1 MKKLLLITYYWK
13 NSESVGKKRWVN
25 FISEL
30 RKSNFDISVL
40 TFGGRDFIKKE
51 NNYTLIERNINSANK
66 FLSNKI
72 VENYSRGIIDS
83 SSNIFLS
90 VLSWIRANFF
100 IPDGRI
106 LSFKKIESFAVKYIS
121 ENSIDTLITTSP
133 PHSIQKLGMRIKK
146 RTGVNWIS
154 DFRDPYLNWNIML
167 SMKPNFISRM
177 IHKFYQKKFIE
188 ASDKV
193 IVTNSKLRKEFL
205 KISTSDKIH
214 LIHNGSNIKVEKY
227 NNKKF
232 ILSYFGLLNMFRNPE
247 KFIDTIDIMLEEDS
261 NFRSKFEFHLFGNI
275 QKSTINYINKKKNLY
290 PLTRFDMINSEKELI
305 SKMSSSS
312 ILLLLLDNLPMQNT
326 TPYKLYEYLVSGK
339 LILTL
344 GDYENKDVDRF
355 LKDYKRY
362 NRIRYDDVT
371 KIRSLIKKSFML
383 YDSKKL
389 KEININYS
397 DLRYSSLISK
407 LIKVI
412 KD

>member
-1 MKKLLLITYYWK
+1 MKKILLITYYWE
-13 NSESVGKKRWVN
+13 NNESVGKKRWIN

-30 RKSNFDISVL
+30 RKSNLDISVL
-40 TFGGRDFIKKE
+40 TFSGRDNIKKE

-66 FLSNKI
+66 FFSNKI
-72 VENYSRGIIDS
+72 VENYSRGVIDS
-83 SSNIFLS
+83 SNNIFLFI
-90 VLSWIRANFF
+90 LSWIRVNFF
-100 IPDGRI
+100 FPDGRI
-106 LSFKKIESFAVKYIS
+106 LYFKKIENFAIKYVI

-133 PHSIQKLGMRIKK
+133 PHSIQKLGMRIKD
-146 RTGVNWIS
+146 RTGINWIS
-154 DFRDPYLNWNIML
+154 DFRDPYLNWNILL
-167 SMKPNFISRM
+167 SMKPNFISKM
-177 IHKFYQKKFIE
+177 IHNFYQKKFIE

-193 IVTNSKLRKEFL
+193 IVTNSELKKEFL
-205 KISTSDKIH
+205 KISNRDKIH
-214 LIHNGSNIKVEKY
+214 LIHNGSNIKPEKY

-232 ILSYFGLLNMFRNPE
+232 ILSYFGLLNMFRNPKE
-247 KFIDTIDIMLEEDS
+247 LIDTLDSMLEEDS
-261 NFRSKFEFHLFGNI
+261 NFRGKFEFHLFGNI
-275 QKSTINYINKKKNLY
+275 QESTVNYIDKKKNLY
-290 PLTRFDMINSEKELI
+290 PLTKFDVINSEKELV

-326 TPYKLYEYLVSGK
+326 TPYKLFEYLVSEK

-362 NRIRYDDVT
+362 NRMRYDDVT
-371 KIRSLIKKSFML
+371 EIRSFIKRSFML

-389 KEININYS
+389 KNININYS

>member
-1 MKKLLLITYYWK
+1 MKKILLITYYWE
-13 NSESVGKKRWVN
+13 NNESVGKKRWTN

-30 RKSNFDISVL
+30 RKSNLDISVL
-40 TFGGRDFIKKE
+40 TFSGRDNIKKE

-66 FLSNKI
+66 FFSNKI
-72 VENYSRGIIDS
+72 VENYSRGVIDS
-83 SSNIFLS
+83 SNNIFLFI
-90 VLSWIRANFF
+90 LSWIRVNFF
-100 IPDGRI
+100 FPDGRI
-106 LSFKKIESFAVKYIS
+106 LYFKKIENFAIKYVI

-133 PHSIQKLGMRIKK
+133 PHSIQKLGMRIKD
-146 RTGVNWIS
+146 RTGINWIS
-154 DFRDPYLNWNIML
+154 DFRDPYLNWNILL
-167 SMKPNFISRM
+167 SMKPNFISKM
-177 IHKFYQKKFIE
+177 IHNFYQKKFVE

-193 IVTNSKLRKEFL
+193 IVTNSELKKEFL
-205 KISTSDKIH
+205 KISNRDKIH
-214 LIHNGSNIKVEKY
+214 LIHNGSNIKPEKY

-232 ILSYFGLLNMFRNPE
+232 ILSYFGLLNMFRNPKE
-247 KFIDTIDIMLEEDS
+247 LIDTLDSMLEEDS
-261 NFRSKFEFHLFGNI
+261 NFRGKFEFHLFGNI
-275 QKSTINYINKKKNLY
+275 QESTVNYIDKKKNLY
-290 PLTRFDMINSEKELI
+290 PLTKFDVINSEKDLV

-326 TPYKLYEYLVSGK
+326 TPYKLFEYLVSEK

-355 LKDYKRY
+355 LKDYRRY

-371 KIRSLIKKSFML
+371 EIRSFIKRSFML

-389 KEININYS
+389 KNININYS

>member
-1 MKKLLLITYYWK
+1 
-13 NSESVGKKRWVN
+13 
-25 FISEL
+25 
-30 RKSNFDISVL
+30 
-40 TFGGRDFIKKE
+40 
-51 NNYTLIERNINSANK
+51 
-66 FLSNKI
+66 
-72 VENYSRGIIDS
+72 
-83 SSNIFLS
+83 
-90 VLSWIRANFF
+90 
-100 IPDGRI
+100 
-106 LSFKKIESFAVKYIS
+106 
-121 ENSIDTLITTSP
+121 
-133 PHSIQKLGMRIKK
+133 MRIKK
-146 RTGVNWIS
+146 STGVNWIS

-177 IHKFYQKKFIE
+177 IHNFYQKKFLE
-188 ASDKV
+188 VSDKV
-193 IVTNSKLRKEFL
+193 IVTNSELRKEFL
-205 KISTSDKIH
+205 KITTSDKIH

-247 KFIDTIDIMLEEDS
+247 KLIDTIDIMLEEDS
-261 NFRSKFEFHLFGNI
+261 NFRSKFEFHLYGNI
-275 QKSTINYINKKKNLY
+275 QISTVNYINKKKNLY
-290 PLTRFDMINSEKELI
+290 PLTRFDMINSEKQLI

-362 NRIRYDDVT
+362 TRIRYDDVT

>member
-1 MKKLLLITYYWK
+1 MKKFLLITYYWE

-72 VENYSRGIIDS
+72 VENYSRGVIDS

-90 VLSWIRANFF
+90 VLSWIRVNFF

-106 LSFKKIESFAVKYIS
+106 LSFKKIENFAVKYIS

-193 IVTNSKLRKEFL
+193 IVTNSELRKEFL

-232 ILSYFGLLNMFRNPE
+232 ILSYFGLLNMFRNPD
-247 KFIDTIDIMLEEDS
+247 KLIDTLDIMLEEDS
-261 NFRSKFEFHLFGNI
+261 NFRSKFEFHLYGNI
-275 QKSTINYINKKKNLY
+275 QESTVNYINKKKNLY
-290 PLTRFDMINSEKELI
+290 PLTRFDVVNSEKELI

-344 GDYENKDVDRF
+344 GDYENEDVDRF

-362 NRIRYDDVT
+362 NRMRYDDVT
-371 KIRSLIKKSFML
+371 KIRSLIKKSFIL

-407 LIKVI
+407 LTKVI

>member
-1 MKKLLLITYYWK
+1 MKKILLITYYWE
-13 NSESVGKKRWVN
+13 NNESVGKKRWIN

-30 RKSNFDISVL
+30 RKSNLDISVL
-40 TFGGRDFIKKE
+40 TFSGRDNIKKE

-66 FLSNKI
+66 FFSNKI
-72 VENYSRGIIDS
+72 VENYSRGVIDS
-83 SSNIFLS
+83 SNNIFLFI
-90 VLSWIRANFF
+90 LSWIRVNFF
-100 IPDGRI
+100 FPDGRI
-106 LSFKKIESFAVKYIS
+106 LYFKKIENFAIKYVI

-133 PHSIQKLGMRIKK
+133 PHSIQKLGMRIKD
-146 RTGVNWIS
+146 RTGINWIS
-154 DFRDPYLNWNIML
+154 DFRDPYLNWNILL
-167 SMKPNFISRM
+167 SMKPNFISKM
-177 IHKFYQKKFIE
+177 IHNFYQKKFVE

-193 IVTNSKLRKEFL
+193 IVTNSELKKEFL
-205 KISTSDKIH
+205 KISNRDKIH
-214 LIHNGSNIKVEKY
+214 LIHNGSNIKPEKY

-232 ILSYFGLLNMFRNPE
+232 ILSYFGLLNMFRNPKE
-247 KFIDTIDIMLEEDS
+247 LIDTLDSMLEEDS
-261 NFRSKFEFHLFGNI
+261 NFRGKFEFHLFGNI
-275 QKSTINYINKKKNLY
+275 QESTVNYIDKKKNLY
-290 PLTRFDMINSEKELI
+290 PLTKFDVINSEKELV

-326 TPYKLYEYLVSGK
+326 TPYKLFEYLVSEK

-355 LKDYKRY
+355 LKDYRRY

-371 KIRSLIKKSFML
+371 EIRSFIKRSFML

-389 KEININYS
+389 KNININYS

>member
-1 MKKLLLITYYWK
+1 MKKILLITYYWE
-13 NSESVGKKRWVN
+13 NNESVGKKRWIN

-30 RKSNFDISVL
+30 RKSNLDISVL
-40 TFGGRDFIKKE
+40 TFSGRDNIKKE

-66 FLSNKI
+66 FFSNKI
-72 VENYSRGIIDS
+72 VENYSRGVIDS
-83 SSNIFLS
+83 SNNIFLFI
-90 VLSWIRANFF
+90 LSWIRVNFF
-100 IPDGRI
+100 FPDGRI
-106 LSFKKIESFAVKYIS
+106 LYFKKIENFAIKYII

-133 PHSIQKLGMRIKK
+133 PHSIQKLGMRIKD
-146 RTGVNWIS
+146 RTGVKWIS
-154 DFRDPYLNWNIML
+154 DFRDPYLNWNILL
-167 SMKPNFISRM
+167 SMKPNFISKM
-177 IHKFYQKKFIE
+177 IHNFYQKKFIE

-193 IVTNSKLRKEFL
+193 IVTNSELKKEFL
-205 KISTSDKIH
+205 KISNRDKIH
-214 LIHNGSNIKVEKY
+214 LIHNGSNIKPEKY

-232 ILSYFGLLNMFRNPE
+232 ILSYFGLLNMFRNPKE
-247 KFIDTIDIMLEEDS
+247 LIDTLDSMLEEDS
-261 NFRSKFEFHLFGNI
+261 NFRGKFEFHLFGNI
-275 QKSTINYINKKKNLY
+275 QESTVNYIDKKKNLY
-290 PLTRFDMINSEKELI
+290 PLTKFDVINSEKELV

-326 TPYKLYEYLVSGK
+326 TPYKLFEYLVSEK

-355 LKDYKRY
+355 LKDYRRY
-362 NRIRYDDVT
+362 NRMRYDDVNE
-371 KIRSLIKKSFML
+371 IRSFIKRSFML

-389 KEININYS
+389 KNININYS

>member
-1 MKKLLLITYYWK
+1 LKKILLITYYWK

-30 RKSNFDISVL
+30 GKSNFDISVL

-66 FLSNKI
+66 FFSNKI
-72 VENYSRGIIDS
+72 VKNYSRGVIDS

-90 VLSWIRANFF
+90 ILSWIRVNFF

-106 LSFKKIESFAVKYIS
+106 LYFKKIENFAVKYIT

-167 SMKPNFISRM
+167 SMKPIFISKM
-177 IHKFYQKKFIE
+177 IHNFYQKKFIK

-193 IVTNSKLRKEFL
+193 IVTNSELRKEFL
-205 KISTSDKIH
+205 KISTIDKIN
-214 LIHNGSNIKVEKY
+214 LINNGSNIKPEKY
-227 NNKKF
+227 NNNKF

-247 KFIDTIDIMLEEDS
+247 KLIDTLDIMLEEDS

-275 QKSTINYINKKKNLY
+275 QKSTVNYISKKKNLY

-312 ILLLLLDNLPMQNT
+312 ILLLLLDNLPIQNT
-326 TPYKLYEYLVSGK
+326 TPYKLYEYLVSEK

-344 GDYENKDVDRF
+344 GDYENIDVDRF
-355 LKDYKRY
+355 LKDYKRN
-362 NRIRYDDVT
+362 NRIRYDDVS
-371 KIRSLIKKSFML
+371 KIRSFIKKSFML

-389 KEININYS
+389 KNININYS
-397 DLRYSSLISK
+397 DLRYSSLIFK

>member
-1 MKKLLLITYYWK
+1 MKKILLITYYWE
-13 NSESVGKKRWVN
+13 NNESVGKKRWIN

-30 RKSNFDISVL
+30 RKSNLDISVL
-40 TFGGRDFIKKE
+40 TFSGRDNIKKE

-66 FLSNKI
+66 FFSNKI
-72 VENYSRGIIDS
+72 VENYSRGVIDS
-83 SSNIFLS
+83 SNNIFLS
-90 VLSWIRANFF
+90 ILSWIRVNFF
-100 IPDGRI
+100 FPDGRI
-106 LSFKKIESFAVKYIS
+106 LYFKKIENFAIKYII

-133 PHSIQKLGMRIKK
+133 PHSIQKLGMRIKD

-154 DFRDPYLNWNIML
+154 DFRDPYLNWNILL
-167 SMKPNFISRM
+167 SMKPNFISKM
-177 IHKFYQKKFIE
+177 IHNFYQKKFIE

-193 IVTNSKLRKEFL
+193 IVTNSELKREFL
-205 KISTSDKIH
+205 KISNRDKIH
-214 LIHNGSNIKVEKY
+214 LIHNGSNIKPEKY

-232 ILSYFGLLNMFRNPE
+232 ILSYFGLLNMFRNPKE
-247 KFIDTIDIMLEEDS
+247 LIDTLDSMLEEDS
-261 NFRSKFEFHLFGNI
+261 NFRGKFEFHLFGNI
-275 QKSTINYINKKKNLY
+275 QESTVNYIDKKKNLY
-290 PLTRFDMINSEKELI
+290 PLTKFDVINSEKELV

-326 TPYKLYEYLVSGK
+326 TPYKLFEYLVSEK

-344 GDYENKDVDRF
+344 GDYQNKDVDRF

-362 NRIRYDDVT
+362 NRMRYDDVNE
-371 KIRSLIKKSFML
+371 IRSFIKRSFML

-389 KEININYS
+389 KNIKINYS
-397 DLRYSSLISK
+397 DLRYSSLTSK

>member
-1 MKKLLLITYYWK
+1 MKKILLITYYWE
-13 NSESVGKKRWVN
+13 NSESVGKKRWIN

-30 RKSNFDISVL
+30 KKSNFDISVL
-40 TFGGRDFIKKE
+40 TFSSRDFIKKE
-51 NNYTLIERNINSANK
+51 NNFTLIERNINSANK
-66 FLSNKI
+66 FFSNKI
-72 VENYSRGIIDS
+72 VGNYSRGVIDS

-90 VLSWIRANFF
+90 VLSWIRVNFF

-106 LSFKKIESFAVKYIS
+106 LSFKKIENFAVKYIS

-133 PHSIQKLGMRIKK
+133 PHSIQKLGMRLKK
-146 RTGVNWIS
+146 STGVNWIS

-167 SMKPNFISRM
+167 SMKPNFISKM
-177 IHKFYQKKFIE
+177 IHNFYQKKFLE

-193 IVTNSKLRKEFL
+193 IVTNSELRKEFL

-214 LIHNGSNIKVEKY
+214 LIHNGSNIKLEKY

-232 ILSYFGLLNMFRNPE
+232 ILSYFGLLNMFRNPD
-247 KFIDTIDIMLEEDS
+247 KLIDTLDIMLEEDS
-261 NFRSKFEFHLFGNI
+261 NFRSKFEFHLYGNI
-275 QKSTINYINKKKNLY
+275 QESTVNYINKKKNLY
-290 PLTRFDMINSEKELI
+290 PLTRFDVVNSEKELV

-407 LIKVI
+407 LTKVI

>member
-1 MKKLLLITYYWK
+1 MKKILLITYYWE
-13 NSESVGKKRWVN
+13 NNDSVGKKRWIN

-30 RKSNFDISVL
+30 RKSNLDISVL
-40 TFGGRDFIKKE
+40 TFSGRDNIKKE

-66 FLSNKI
+66 FFSNKI
-72 VENYSRGIIDS
+72 VENYSRGVIDS
-83 SSNIFLS
+83 SNNIFLFI
-90 VLSWIRANFF
+90 LSWIRVNFF
-100 IPDGRI
+100 FPDGRI
-106 LSFKKIESFAVKYIS
+106 LYFKKIENFAIKYII

-133 PHSIQKLGMRIKK
+133 PHSIQKLGMRIKD
-146 RTGVNWIS
+146 RTGINWIS
-154 DFRDPYLNWNIML
+154 DFRDPYMNWNILL
-167 SMKPNFISRM
+167 SMKPNFISKM
-177 IHKFYQKKFIE
+177 IHNFYQKKFIE

-193 IVTNSKLRKEFL
+193 IVTNSELKKEFL
-205 KISTSDKIH
+205 KISNRDKIH
-214 LIHNGSNIKVEKY
+214 LIHNGSNIKPEKY

-232 ILSYFGLLNMFRNPE
+232 ILSYFGLLNMFRNPKE
-247 KFIDTIDIMLEEDS
+247 LIDTLDSMLEEDS
-261 NFRSKFEFHLFGNI
+261 NFRGKFEFHLFGNI
-275 QKSTINYINKKKNLY
+275 QESTVNYIDKKKNLY
-290 PLTRFDMINSEKELI
+290 PLTKFDVINSEKELV

-326 TPYKLYEYLVSGK
+326 TPYKLFEYLVSEK

-362 NRIRYDDVT
+362 NRMRYDDVNE
-371 KIRSLIKKSFML
+371 IRSFIKRSFML

-389 KEININYS
+389 KNININYS

>member
-1 MKKLLLITYYWK
+1 MKKILLITYYWE
-13 NSESVGKKRWVN
+13 NNESVGKKRWTN

-30 RKSNFDISVL
+30 RKSNLDISVL
-40 TFGGRDFIKKE
+40 TFSGRDNIKKE

-66 FLSNKI
+66 FFSNKI
-72 VENYSRGIIDS
+72 VENYSRGVIDS
-83 SSNIFLS
+83 SNNIFLS
-90 VLSWIRANFF
+90 ILSWIRVNFF
-100 IPDGRI
+100 FPDGRI
-106 LSFKKIESFAVKYIS
+106 IYFKKIENFAIKYII

-133 PHSIQKLGMRIKK
+133 PHSIQKLGMRIKD
-146 RTGVNWIS
+146 RTGINWIS
-154 DFRDPYLNWNIML
+154 DFRDPYLNWNILL
-167 SMKPNFISRM
+167 SMKPNFISKM
-177 IHKFYQKKFIE
+177 IHNFYQKKFIE

-193 IVTNSKLRKEFL
+193 IVTNSELKKEFL
-205 KISTSDKIH
+205 KISNRDKIH
-214 LIHNGSNIKVEKY
+214 LIHNGSNIKPEKY

-232 ILSYFGLLNMFRNPE
+232 ILSYFGLLNMFRNPKE
-247 KFIDTIDIMLEEDS
+247 LIDTLDSMLEEDS
-261 NFRSKFEFHLFGNI
+261 NFRGKFEFHLFGNI
-275 QKSTINYINKKKNLY
+275 QESTVNYIDKKKNLY
-290 PLTRFDMINSEKELI
+290 PLTKFDVINSEKELV

-326 TPYKLYEYLVSGK
+326 TPYKLFEYLVSEK

-362 NRIRYDDVT
+362 NRMRYDDVNE
-371 KIRSLIKKSFML
+371 IRSFIKKSFML

-389 KEININYS
+389 KNININYS

>member
-1 MKKLLLITYYWK
+1 MKKILLITYYWE
-13 NSESVGKKRWVN
+13 NSESVGKKRWIN

-30 RKSNFDISVL
+30 KKSNFDISVL
-40 TFGGRDFIKKE
+40 TFSSRDFIKKE
-51 NNYTLIERNINSANK
+51 NNFTLIERNINSANK
-66 FLSNKI
+66 FFSNKI
-72 VENYSRGIIDS
+72 VGNYSRGVIDS

-90 VLSWIRANFF
+90 ILSWIRVNFF

-106 LSFKKIESFAVKYIS
+106 LSFKKIENFAVKYIS

-133 PHSIQKLGMRIKK
+133 PHSIQKLGMRLKK
-146 RTGVNWIS
+146 STGVNWIS

-167 SMKPNFISRM
+167 SMKPNFISKM
-177 IHKFYQKKFIE
+177 IHNFYQKKFLE

-193 IVTNSKLRKEFL
+193 IVTNSELRKEFL

-214 LIHNGSNIKVEKY
+214 LIHNGSNIKLEKY

-232 ILSYFGLLNMFRNPE
+232 ILSYFGLLNMFRNPD
-247 KFIDTIDIMLEEDS
+247 KLIDTLDIMLEEDS
-261 NFRSKFEFHLFGNI
+261 NFRSKFEFHLYGNI
-275 QKSTINYINKKKNLY
+275 QESTVNYINKKKNLY
-290 PLTRFDMINSEKELI
+290 PLTRFDVVNSEKELI

-362 NRIRYDDVT
+362 NRMRYDDVT
-371 KIRSLIKKSFML
+371 KIRSLIKKSFIL

-407 LIKVI
+407 LTKVI

>member
-1 MKKLLLITYYWK
+1 MKKILLITYYWE
-13 NSESVGKKRWVN
+13 NNESVGKKRWIN

-30 RKSNFDISVL
+30 RKSNLDISVL
-40 TFGGRDFIKKE
+40 TFSGRDNIKKE

-66 FLSNKI
+66 FFSNKI
-72 VENYSRGIIDS
+72 VENYSRGVIDS
-83 SSNIFLS
+83 SNNIFLFI
-90 VLSWIRANFF
+90 LSWIRVNFF
-100 IPDGRI
+100 FPDGRI
-106 LSFKKIESFAVKYIS
+106 LYFKKIENFAIKYII

-133 PHSIQKLGMRIKK
+133 PHSIQKLGMRIKD

-154 DFRDPYLNWNIML
+154 DFRDPYLNWNILL
-167 SMKPNFISRM
+167 SMKPNFISKM
-177 IHKFYQKKFIE
+177 IHNFYQKKFIE

-193 IVTNSKLRKEFL
+193 IVTNSELKREFL
-205 KISTSDKIH
+205 KISNRDKIH
-214 LIHNGSNIKVEKY
+214 LIHNGSNIKPEKY

-232 ILSYFGLLNMFRNPE
+232 ILSYFGLLNMFRNPKE
-247 KFIDTIDIMLEEDS
+247 LIDTLDSMLEEDS
-261 NFRSKFEFHLFGNI
+261 NFRGKFEFHLFGNI
-275 QKSTINYINKKKNLY
+275 QESTVNYIDKKKNLY
-290 PLTRFDMINSEKELI
+290 PLTKFDVINSEKELV

-326 TPYKLYEYLVSGK
+326 TPYKLFEYLVSEK

-362 NRIRYDDVT
+362 NRMRYDDVNE
-371 KIRSLIKKSFML
+371 IRSFIKRSFML

-389 KEININYS
+389 KNININYS

>member
-1 MKKLLLITYYWK
+1 MKKILLITYYWE
-13 NSESVGKKRWVN
+13 NNESVGKKRWIN

-30 RKSNFDISVL
+30 RKSNLDISVL
-40 TFGGRDFIKKE
+40 TFSGRDNIKKE

-66 FLSNKI
+66 FFSNKI
-72 VENYSRGIIDS
+72 VENYSRGVIDS
-83 SSNIFLS
+83 SNNIFLS
-90 VLSWIRANFF
+90 ILSWIRVNFF
-100 IPDGRI
+100 FPDGRI
-106 LSFKKIESFAVKYIS
+106 LYFKKIENFAIKYII

-133 PHSIQKLGMRIKK
+133 PHSIQKLGMRIKD

-154 DFRDPYLNWNIML
+154 DFRDPYLNWNILL
-167 SMKPNFISRM
+167 SMKPNFISKM
-177 IHKFYQKKFIE
+177 IHNFYQKKFIE

-193 IVTNSKLRKEFL
+193 IVTNSELKREFL
-205 KISTSDKIH
+205 KISNRDKIH
-214 LIHNGSNIKVEKY
+214 LIHNGSNIKPEKY

-232 ILSYFGLLNMFRNPE
+232 ILSYFGLLNMFRNPKE
-247 KFIDTIDIMLEEDS
+247 LIDTLDSMLEEDS
-261 NFRSKFEFHLFGNI
+261 NFRGKFEFHLFGNI
-275 QKSTINYINKKKNLY
+275 QESTVNYIDKKKNLY
-290 PLTRFDMINSEKELI
+290 PLTKFDVINSEKELV

-326 TPYKLYEYLVSGK
+326 TPYKLFEYLVSEK

-344 GDYENKDVDRF
+344 GDYQNKDVDRF

-362 NRIRYDDVT
+362 NRMRYDDVNE
-371 KIRSLIKKSFML
+371 IRSFIKRSFML

-389 KEININYS
+389 KNININYS

>member
-1 MKKLLLITYYWK
+1 MKKILLITYYWE
-13 NSESVGKKRWVN
+13 NNESVGKKRWIN

-30 RKSNFDISVL
+30 RKSNLDISVL
-40 TFGGRDFIKKE
+40 TFSGRDNIKKE

-66 FLSNKI
+66 FFSNKI
-72 VENYSRGIIDS
+72 VENYSRGVIDS
-83 SSNIFLS
+83 SNNIFLFI
-90 VLSWIRANFF
+90 LSWIRVNFF
-100 IPDGRI
+100 FPDGRI
-106 LSFKKIESFAVKYIS
+106 LYFKKIENFAIKYIT

-133 PHSIQKLGMRIKK
+133 PHSIQKLGMRIKD
-146 RTGVNWIS
+146 RTGINWIS
-154 DFRDPYLNWNIML
+154 DFRDPYLNWNILL
-167 SMKPNFISRM
+167 SMKPNFISKM
-177 IHKFYQKKFIE
+177 IHNFYQKKFIE

-193 IVTNSKLRKEFL
+193 IVTNSELKKEFL
-205 KISTSDKIH
+205 KISNRDKIH
-214 LIHNGSNIKVEKY
+214 LIHNGSNIKPEKY

-232 ILSYFGLLNMFRNPE
+232 ILSYFGLLNMFRNPKE
-247 KFIDTIDIMLEEDS
+247 LIDTLDSMLEEDS
-261 NFRSKFEFHLFGNI
+261 NFRGKFEFHLFGNI
-275 QKSTINYINKKKNLY
+275 QESTVNYIDKKKNLY
-290 PLTRFDMINSEKELI
+290 PLTKFDVINSEKDLV

-326 TPYKLYEYLVSGK
+326 TPYKLFEYLVSEK

-355 LKDYKRY
+355 LKDYRRY

-371 KIRSLIKKSFML
+371 EIRSFIKRSFML

-389 KEININYS
+389 KNININYS

>member
-1 MKKLLLITYYWK
+1 MKKILLITYYWE
-13 NSESVGKKRWVN
+13 NNESVGKKRWTN

-30 RKSNFDISVL
+30 RKSNLDISVL
-40 TFGGRDFIKKE
+40 TFSGRDNIKKE

-66 FLSNKI
+66 FFSNKI
-72 VENYSRGIIDS
+72 VENYSRGVIDS
-83 SSNIFLS
+83 SNNIFLFI
-90 VLSWIRANFF
+90 LSWIRVNFF
-100 IPDGRI
+100 FPDGRI
-106 LSFKKIESFAVKYIS
+106 LYFKKIENFAIKYII

-133 PHSIQKLGMRIKK
+133 PHSIQKLGMRIKD
-146 RTGVNWIS
+146 RTGINWIS
-154 DFRDPYLNWNIML
+154 DFRDPYLNWNILL
-167 SMKPNFISRM
+167 SMKPNFISKM
-177 IHKFYQKKFIE
+177 IHNFYQKKFIE

-193 IVTNSKLRKEFL
+193 IVTNSELKKEFL
-205 KISTSDKIH
+205 KISNRDKIH
-214 LIHNGSNIKVEKY
+214 LIHNGSNIKPEKY

-232 ILSYFGLLNMFRNPE
+232 ILSYFGLLNMFRNPKE
-247 KFIDTIDIMLEEDS
+247 LIDTLDSMLEEDS
-261 NFRSKFEFHLFGNI
+261 NFRGKFEFHLFGNI
-275 QKSTINYINKKKNLY
+275 QESTVNYIDKKKNLY
-290 PLTRFDMINSEKELI
+290 PLTKFDVINSEKELV

-326 TPYKLYEYLVSGK
+326 TPYKLFEYLVSEK

-362 NRIRYDDVT
+362 NRMRYDDVNE
-371 KIRSLIKKSFML
+371 IRSFIKKSFML

-389 KEININYS
+389 KNININYS

>member
-1 MKKLLLITYYWK
+1 LKKILLITYYWE
-13 NSESVGKKRWVN
+13 NNESVGKKRWIN

-30 RKSNFDISVL
+30 RKSNLDISVL
-40 TFGGRDFIKKE
+40 TFSGRDNIKKE

-66 FLSNKI
+66 FFSNKI
-72 VENYSRGIIDS
+72 VENYSRGVIDS
-83 SSNIFLS
+83 SNNIFLFI
-90 VLSWIRANFF
+90 LSWIRVNFF
-100 IPDGRI
+100 FPDGRI
-106 LSFKKIESFAVKYIS
+106 LYFKKIENFAIKYIT

-133 PHSIQKLGMRIKK
+133 PHSIQKLGMRIKD
-146 RTGVNWIS
+146 RTGINWIS
-154 DFRDPYLNWNIML
+154 DFRDPYLNWNILL
-167 SMKPNFISRM
+167 SMKPNFISKM
-177 IHKFYQKKFIE
+177 IHNFYQKKFIE

-193 IVTNSKLRKEFL
+193 IVTNSELKKEFL
-205 KISTSDKIH
+205 KISNRDKIH
-214 LIHNGSNIKVEKY
+214 LIHNGSNIKPEKY

-232 ILSYFGLLNMFRNPE
+232 ILSYFGLLNMFRNPKE
-247 KFIDTIDIMLEEDS
+247 LIDTLDSMLEEDS
-261 NFRSKFEFHLFGNI
+261 NFRGKFEFHLFGNI
-275 QKSTINYINKKKNLY
+275 QESTVNYIDKKKNLY
-290 PLTRFDMINSEKELI
+290 PLTKFDVINSEKELV

-326 TPYKLYEYLVSGK
+326 TPYKLFEYLVSEK

-355 LKDYKRY
+355 LKDYRRY
-362 NRIRYDDVT
+362 NRMRYDDVNE
-371 KIRSLIKKSFML
+371 IRSFIKRSFML

-389 KEININYS
+389 KNININYS

>member
-1 MKKLLLITYYWK
+1 MKKILLITYYWK

-30 RKSNFDISVL
+30 GKSNFDISVL

-66 FLSNKI
+66 FFSNKI
-72 VENYSRGIIDS
+72 VKNYSRGVIDS

-90 VLSWIRANFF
+90 ILSWIRVNFF

-106 LSFKKIESFAVKYIS
+106 LYFKKIENFAVKYIT

-167 SMKPNFISRM
+167 SMKPIFISKM
-177 IHKFYQKKFIE
+177 IHNFYQKKFIK

-193 IVTNSKLRKEFL
+193 IVTNSELRKEFL
-205 KISTSDKIH
+205 KISTIDKIN
-214 LIHNGSNIKVEKY
+214 LINNGSNIKPEKY
-227 NNKKF
+227 NNNKF

-247 KFIDTIDIMLEEDS
+247 KLIDTLDIMLEEDS

-275 QKSTINYINKKKNLY
+275 QKSTVNYISKKKNLY

-312 ILLLLLDNLPMQNT
+312 ILLLLLDNLPIQNT
-326 TPYKLYEYLVSGK
+326 TPYKLYEYLVSEK

-344 GDYENKDVDRF
+344 GDYENIDVDRF
-355 LKDYKRY
+355 LKDYKRN
-362 NRIRYDDVT
+362 NRIRYDDVS
-371 KIRSLIKKSFML
+371 KIRSFIKKSFML

-389 KEININYS
+389 KNININYS
-397 DLRYSSLISK
+397 DLRYSSLIFK

>member
-1 MKKLLLITYYWK
+1 MKKILLITYYWE
-13 NSESVGKKRWVN
+13 NNESVGKKRWIN

-30 RKSNFDISVL
+30 RKSNLDISVL
-40 TFGGRDFIKKE
+40 TFSGRDNIKKE

-66 FLSNKI
+66 FFSNKI
-72 VENYSRGIIDS
+72 VENYSRGVIDS
-83 SSNIFLS
+83 SNNIFLFI
-90 VLSWIRANFF
+90 LSWIRVNFF
-100 IPDGRI
+100 FPDGRI
-106 LSFKKIESFAVKYIS
+106 LYFKKIENFAIKYII

-133 PHSIQKLGMRIKK
+133 PHSIQKLGMRIKD
-146 RTGVNWIS
+146 RTGINWIS
-154 DFRDPYLNWNIML
+154 DFRDPYLNWNILL
-167 SMKPNFISRM
+167 SMKPNFISKM
-177 IHKFYQKKFIE
+177 IHNFYQKKFVE

-193 IVTNSKLRKEFL
+193 IVTNSELKKEFL
-205 KISTSDKIH
+205 KISNRDKIH
-214 LIHNGSNIKVEKY
+214 LIHNGSNIKPEKY

-232 ILSYFGLLNMFRNPE
+232 ILSYFGLLNMFRNPKE
-247 KFIDTIDIMLEEDS
+247 LIDTLDSMLEEDS
-261 NFRSKFEFHLFGNI
+261 NFRGKFEFHLFGNI
-275 QKSTINYINKKKNLY
+275 QESTVNYIDKKKNLY
-290 PLTRFDMINSEKELI
+290 PLTKFDVINSEKDLV

-326 TPYKLYEYLVSGK
+326 TPYKLFEYLVSEK

-355 LKDYKRY
+355 LKDYRRY

-371 KIRSLIKKSFML
+371 EIRSFIKRSFML

-389 KEININYS
+389 KNININYS

>member
-1 MKKLLLITYYWK
+1 MKKILLITYYWK

-30 RKSNFDISVL
+30 GKSNFDISVL

-66 FLSNKI
+66 FFSNKI
-72 VENYSRGIIDS
+72 VKNYSRGVIDS

-90 VLSWIRANFF
+90 ILSWIRVNFF

-106 LSFKKIESFAVKYIS
+106 LYFKKIEDFAVKYIT

-167 SMKPNFISRM
+167 SMKPIFISKM
-177 IHKFYQKKFIE
+177 IHNFYQKKFIK

-193 IVTNSKLRKEFL
+193 IVTNSELRKEFL
-205 KISTSDKIH
+205 KISTIDKIN
-214 LIHNGSNIKVEKY
+214 LINNGSNIKPEKY
-227 NNKKF
+227 NNNKF

-247 KFIDTIDIMLEEDS
+247 KLIDTLDIMLEEDS

-275 QKSTINYINKKKNLY
+275 QKSTVNYISKKKNLY

-312 ILLLLLDNLPMQNT
+312 ILLLLLDNLPIQNT
-326 TPYKLYEYLVSGK
+326 TPYKLYEYLVSEK

-344 GDYENKDVDRF
+344 GDYENIDVDRF
-355 LKDYKRY
+355 LKDYKRN
-362 NRIRYDDVT
+362 NRIRYDDVS
-371 KIRSLIKKSFML
+371 KIRSFIKKSFML

-389 KEININYS
+389 KNININYS
-397 DLRYSSLISK
+397 DLRYSSLIFK

>member
-1 MKKLLLITYYWK
+1 MKKILLITYYWE

-30 RKSNFDISVL
+30 KKSNFDISVL
-40 TFGGRDFIKKE
+40 TFSSRDFIKKE
-51 NNYTLIERNINSANK
+51 NNFTLIERNINSANK
-66 FLSNKI
+66 FFSNEI
-72 VENYSRGIIDS
+72 VENYSRGVIDS
-83 SSNIFLS
+83 SSNVFLS
-90 VLSWIRANFF
+90 ILSWIRVNFF

-106 LSFKKIESFAVKYIS
+106 LSFKKIENFAVKYIS

-146 RTGVNWIS
+146 STGVNWIS

-177 IHKFYQKKFIE
+177 IHNFYQKKFIE

-193 IVTNSKLRKEFL
+193 IVTNSELRKEFL
-205 KISTSDKIH
+205 KISASDKIH
-214 LIHNGSNIKVEKY
+214 LIHNGSNIKAEKY

-247 KFIDTIDIMLEEDS
+247 KLIDTLDFMLEEDS
-261 NFRSKFEFHLFGNI
+261 NFRSKFEFHLYGNI
-275 QKSTINYINKKKNLY
+275 QKSTLNYINKKKNLY
-290 PLTRFDMINSEKELI
+290 PLTRFDVINSEKELV

-312 ILLLLLDNLPMQNT
+312 MLLLLLDNLPMQNT

-407 LIKVI
+407 LTKVI

>member
-1 MKKLLLITYYWK
+1 MKKILLITYYWE
-13 NSESVGKKRWVN
+13 NNESVGKKRWIN

-30 RKSNFDISVL
+30 RKSNLDISVL
-40 TFGGRDFIKKE
+40 TFSGRDNIKKE

-66 FLSNKI
+66 FFSNKI
-72 VENYSRGIIDS
+72 VENYSRGVIDS
-83 SSNIFLS
+83 SNNIFLS
-90 VLSWIRANFF
+90 ILSWIRVNFF
-100 IPDGRI
+100 FPDGRI
-106 LSFKKIESFAVKYIS
+106 LYFKKIENFAIKYII

-133 PHSIQKLGMRIKK
+133 PHSIQKLGMRIKD
-146 RTGVNWIS
+146 RSGVNWIS
-154 DFRDPYLNWNIML
+154 DFRDPYLNWNILL
-167 SMKPNFISRM
+167 SMKPNFISKM
-177 IHKFYQKKFIE
+177 IHNFYQKKFIE

-193 IVTNSKLRKEFL
+193 IVTNSELKREFL
-205 KISTSDKIH
+205 KISNRDKIH
-214 LIHNGSNIKVEKY
+214 LIHNGSNIKPEKY

-232 ILSYFGLLNMFRNPE
+232 ILSYFGLLNMFRNPKE
-247 KFIDTIDIMLEEDS
+247 LIDTLDSMLEEDS
-261 NFRSKFEFHLFGNI
+261 NFRGKFEFHLFGNI
-275 QKSTINYINKKKNLY
+275 QESTLNHINKKKNLY
-290 PLTRFDMINSEKELI
+290 PLTRFEVINSEKELV

-326 TPYKLYEYLVSGK
+326 TPYKLFEYLVSEK

-355 LKDYKRY
+355 LKDYRRY
-362 NRIRYDDVT
+362 NRMRYDDVT
-371 KIRSLIKKSFML
+371 EIRSFIKSSFML

-389 KEININYS
+389 KNININYS

>member
-1 MKKLLLITYYWK
+1 MKKILLITYYWE
-13 NSESVGKKRWVN
+13 NNESVGKKRWIN

-30 RKSNFDISVL
+30 RKSNLDISVL
-40 TFGGRDFIKKE
+40 TFSGRDNIKKE

-66 FLSNKI
+66 FFSNKI
-72 VENYSRGIIDS
+72 VENYSRGVIDS
-83 SSNIFLS
+83 SNNIFLFI
-90 VLSWIRANFF
+90 LSWIRVNFF
-100 IPDGRI
+100 FPDGRI
-106 LSFKKIESFAVKYIS
+106 LYFKKIENFAIKYII

-133 PHSIQKLGMRIKK
+133 PHSIQKLGMRIKD
-146 RTGVNWIS
+146 RSGVNWIS
-154 DFRDPYLNWNIML
+154 DFRDPYLNWNILL
-167 SMKPNFISRM
+167 SMKPNFISKM
-177 IHKFYQKKFIE
+177 IHNFYQKKFIE

-193 IVTNSKLRKEFL
+193 IVTNSELKKEFL
-205 KISTSDKIH
+205 KISNRDKIH
-214 LIHNGSNIKVEKY
+214 LIHNGSNIKPEKY

-232 ILSYFGLLNMFRNPE
+232 ILSYFGLLNMFRNPKE
-247 KFIDTIDIMLEEDS
+247 LIDTLDSMLEEDS
-261 NFRSKFEFHLFGNI
+261 NFRGKFEFHLFGNI
-275 QKSTINYINKKKNLY
+275 QESTVNYIDKKKNLY
-290 PLTRFDMINSEKELI
+290 PLTKFDVINSEKELV

-326 TPYKLYEYLVSGK
+326 TPYKLFEYLVSEK

-355 LKDYKRY
+355 LKDYRRY
-362 NRIRYDDVT
+362 NRMRYDDVNE
-371 KIRSLIKKSFML
+371 IRSFIKRSFML

-389 KEININYS
+389 KNININYS

>member
-1 MKKLLLITYYWK
+1 MKKILLITYYWE

-30 RKSNFDISVL
+30 RKLNFDISVL
-40 TFGGRDFIKKE
+40 TFSSRDFIKEE
-51 NNYTLIERNINSANK
+51 NNFTLIERNINSANK
-66 FLSNKI
+66 FFSNEI
-72 VENYSRGIIDS
+72 VENYSRGVIDS
-83 SSNIFLS
+83 SSNVFLS
-90 VLSWIRANFF
+90 ILSWIRVNFF

-106 LSFKKIESFAVKYIS
+106 LSFKKIENFAIKYIT

-133 PHSIQKLGMRIKK
+133 PHSIQKLGMRIKN

-177 IHKFYQKKFIE
+177 IHNFYQKNFIE

-193 IVTNSKLRKEFL
+193 IVTNSELRKEFL
-205 KISTSDKIH
+205 KISASDKIH
-214 LIHNGSNIKVEKY
+214 LIHNGSNIKAEKY

-247 KFIDTIDIMLEEDS
+247 KLIDTLDFMLEEDS
-261 NFRSKFEFHLFGNI
+261 NFRSKFEFHLYGNI
-275 QKSTINYINKKKNLY
+275 QKSTLNYINKKKNLY
-290 PLTRFDMINSEKELI
+290 PLTRFDVINSEKELV

-312 ILLLLLDNLPMQNT
+312 MLLLLLDNLPMQNT

-397 DLRYSSLISK
+397 DLRYNSLISK